1 MGLASAALKQAQV
14 AFAACVAA
22 QPAMLSDIISRLR
35 SLLLSSARLSEGELL
50 RRTDDLGP
58 TTAQTAPHR
67 VWRWD
72 LGADGIALGTGP
84 GRICG
89 AKRLCAFWNPSGTCY
104 SSIWGYRLTATCL
117 ESCSPAGRSVTSG
130 VVCTL
135 VTAPAWQGCT
145 NKQGALKSGQIQ
157 ISSTVSAL
165 QAFSDAASLHW
176 QVLLSQVS
184 LTLDTVS
191 TLLCV
196 L

>member
-1 MGLASAALKQAQV
+1 MNQHAVATGEAAVDQVMGLAAAALKEAQV

-72 LGADGIALGTGP
+72 LGADGVALGTGP
-84 GRICG
+84 GG
-89 AKRLCAFWNPSGTCY
+89 NSASVPADTPVAYATLASAATARLQK
-104 SSIWGYRLTATCL
+104 
-117 ESCSPAGRSVTSG
+117 SCSPARRSVSSA

-135 VTAPAWQGCT
+135 ATAPAWRGCITLCDNKQDVLLHRQLQPSNTAPALQGCT
-145 NKQGALKSGQIQ
+145 S
-157 ISSTVSAL
+157 
-165 QAFSDAASLHW
+165 AASLG
-176 QVLLSQVS
+176 Q
-184 LTLDTVS
+184 
-191 TLLCV
+191 
-196 L
+196 